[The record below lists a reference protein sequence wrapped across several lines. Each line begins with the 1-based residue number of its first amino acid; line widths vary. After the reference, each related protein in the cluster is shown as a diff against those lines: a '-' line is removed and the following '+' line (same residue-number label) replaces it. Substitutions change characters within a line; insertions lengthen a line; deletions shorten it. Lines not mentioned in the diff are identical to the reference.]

1 MTGTDQKGKEGSVFI
16 SARAPVW
23 KKRAESSFFMIPVHG
38 WETFFCPSDKVRG
51 KKRPLQNVSAAE
63 KSEMK
68 RKKDGKNLIDV
79 FKKTE

>member
-23 KKRAESSFFMIPVHG
+23 KKRAESSFI
-38 WETFFCPSDKVRG
+38 
-51 KKRPLQNVSAAE
+51 
-63 KSEMK
+63 
-68 RKKDGKNLIDV
+68 RKH